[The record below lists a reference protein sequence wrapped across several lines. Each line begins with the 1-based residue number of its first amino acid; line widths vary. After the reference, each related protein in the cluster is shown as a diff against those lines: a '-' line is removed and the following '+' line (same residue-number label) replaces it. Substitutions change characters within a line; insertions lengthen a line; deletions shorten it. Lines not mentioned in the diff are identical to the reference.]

1 MSIGNE
7 AKIYLLANYLHKEV
21 GEMMHTEW
29 KLTEFGEK
37 VEKMRSDIGM
47 TKTELAKRTGITT
60 TYYDFI
66 IHGQRTGYCQRDKIL
81 AILSNP
87 IKEAS

>member
-1 MSIGNE
+1 MYTKWE
-7 AKIYLLANYLHKEV
+7 L
-21 GEMMHTEW
+21 TEW
-29 KLTEFGEK
+29 GKQI
-37 VEKMRSDIGM
+37 EKMRSDIGM
-47 TKTELAKRTGITT
+47 TKTALAKRVGITT

-66 IHGQRTGYCQRDKIL
+66 IHGQRTGYCQREKIL